1 MRRNKQWALKLLSI
15 LQDNDAVGAG
25 LYRSDLHQEFERDNS
40 GLRLSAVE
48 VVDIVDY
55 HLHLLETEAYVFCEP
70 DNEDSLA
77 DNFLL
82 TWSGHDY
89 LDSN

>member
-15 LQDNDAVGAG
+15 LQENDASGAG
-25 LYRSDLHQEFERDNS
+25 LYRNELHEQFQNHNAS
-40 GLRLSAVE
+40 LRLSAEE

-55 HLHLLETEAYVFCEP
+55 HLHLLETASHVFCEP
-70 DNEDSLA
+70 DNEDSSG

-89 LDSN
+89 LDAS